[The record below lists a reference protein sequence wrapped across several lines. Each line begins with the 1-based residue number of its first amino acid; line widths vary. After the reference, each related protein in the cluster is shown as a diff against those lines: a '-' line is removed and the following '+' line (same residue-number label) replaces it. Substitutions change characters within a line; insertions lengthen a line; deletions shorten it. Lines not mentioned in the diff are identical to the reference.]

1 MISSLINRVA
11 YQEIKAMA
19 TETLRHLQSTEN
31 AQRIK
36 VVGIGGSLRAN
47 SHTYQ
52 ALNLALQ
59 KVAAIGAEV
68 ELLDLRT
75 MNLPFC
81 DGDSD
86 YTDYPDVMKLHR
98 TVTEADS
105 IILATPE
112 YHGSVSG
119 VLKNALDLMSFDQ
132 MSGKVFGLISVLGGE
147 HNSNSL
153 NDLRTIVRWVHGW
166 VIPEQ
171 IAIAK
176 AWQAFDG
183 NGQLKD
189 EKLDQRFDKFAQSLV
204 TNTIKLK
211 GIDVSLMAFAN

>member
-1 MISSLINRVA
+1 MISLLVNHDA
-11 YQEIKAMA
+11 NQEMKAMA
-19 TETLRHLQSTEN
+19 AETLRPHHSTQN
-31 AQRIK
+31 TLRIK
-36 VVGIGGSLRAN
+36 VVGIGGSLRAD

-59 KVAAIGAEV
+59 KVAATGAEV
-68 ELLDLRT
+68 DLLDLRT

-81 DGDSD
+81 DGGSD
-86 YTDYPDVMKLHR
+86 YTDYPDVAKLQR
-98 TVTEADS
+98 IVTKADG

-119 VLKNALDLMSFDQ
+119 VLKNALDLMSFDEL
-132 MSGKVFGLISVLGGE
+132 SGKVFGLISVLGGE

-176 AWQAFDG
+176 AWQAFG
-183 NGQLKD
+183 SNGQLKD

-204 TNTIKLK
+204 ASTTKLRS
-211 GIDVSLMAFAN
+211 IDASLFALAS